1 MDLIMDGNPDIMI
14 EFDLAWA
21 QIAGNNP
28 MDWVKKYD
36 DRIVSAHIKD
46 IAAPGECQDEDGWAD
61 VGHGVMDWPS
71 LMAAL
76 KAAGTKYFIME
87 HDNPSDH
94 ARFAQRSIETA
105 KAL

>member
-1 MDLIMDGNPDIMI
+1 
-14 EFDLAWA
+14 
-21 QIAGNNP
+21 
-28 MDWVKKYD
+28 
-36 DRIVSAHIKD
+36 
-46 IAAPGECQDEDGWAD
+46 
-61 VGHGVMDWPS
+61 
-71 LMAAL
+71 MAAL